1 MNIIDKQVEFLKGL
15 KKEGKRVLNEHR
27 SIIMN
32 QLRSWNYD
40 ALLCKTITYVE
51 FREIGDRISNDFSW
65 ENLTGVKQLSIF
77 EDIPDYNTSLC
88 QE

>member
-15 KKEGKRVLNEHR
+15 KKEGKLVLNEHR

-40 ALLCKTITYVE
+40 ALLCKTITYAE

-77 EDIPDYNTSLC
+77 EDIPDFKL
-88 QE
+88 